1 MSTSENVVTPPA
13 LNSHSPAAR
22 GTKRSRDVNPEVN
35 SSEPARV
42 HNLEG
47 KTVDEEEFWQEQTE
61 NHTPAPNKNYEEL
74 IRSPHSKRRVFA
86 NSSLLDD
93 DDDEPRLRAWS
104 QDPLFTFSDY
114 SQGESNLKEQNNSAV
129 KDTSH
134 SESQCFN
141 SLQSEEAWGVHLDAA
156 ASTSTQNSLKH
167 INSSPLDD
175 DKENA
180 KFAPFKPPNKHRTSN
195 PKRAHSPSPPKCVP
209 VHPQKKAPKEESQLA
224 RTKPRSSP
232 VKRSQL
238 SCKGDGE
245 DSLSM
250 LFTQDSEGFRVIAHG
265 ATLGRSPLKDH
276 GNVNAGVSRT
286 RARKSL
292 PEEAEEMLFTQDSQ
306 GNVVIK
312 H

>member
-13 LNSHSPAAR
+13 LNSHSPATR
-22 GTKRSRDVNPEVN
+22 GTKRSRDIDLEVN

-42 HNLEG
+42 HNLG
-47 KTVDEEEFWQEQTE
+47 SKTVNEEEFWQEQTE
-61 NHTPAPNKNYEEL
+61 NHKPAPNKNDEEM
-74 IRSPHSKRRVFA
+74 IHSPQSKRRVFA

-93 DDDEPRLRAWS
+93 DECRLRAWS

-114 SQGESNLKEQNNSAV
+114 SQGESTLKEQNNSTE
-129 KDTSH
+129 KDICH
-134 SESQCFN
+134 SQFFY

-156 ASTSTQNSLKH
+156 ATTSTQESLKH

-180 KFAPFKPPNKHRTSN
+180 NIAPFKSPNKHRTSN
-195 PKRAHSPSPPKCVP
+195 PKVAHTPPLPKYIP
-209 VHPQKKAPKEESQLA
+209 EHPQKKAPIEESQLVWI
-224 RTKPRSSP
+224 KPSSSP
-232 VKRSQL
+232 VKRTQL
-238 SCKGDGE
+238 SCKAEDE
-245 DSLSM
+245 DSLAM

-265 ATLGRSPLKDH
+265 GTRGRSPLKDH
-276 GNVNAGVSRT
+276 SNINAGVSRV

-292 PEEAEEMLFTQDSQ
+292 PEEEEEMLFTQDSQ
-306 GNVVIK
+306 GNVVIR